1 MRPVQLGSIST
12 GTLRTEDLLDALIR
26 EAEYLFGADYIET
39 HKDSNDPIVKPLIA
53 AKAVTDYD
61 DAGFILDELIDA
73 LNEYAP
79 PHVSLGMHP
88 GDGADLGWWGGDFDG
103 CDTVNI
109 YPIAEGMFSSQ
120 HTFVDTECQ
129 LFVEIND
136 HGNTTVK
143 QLRGWPHPFGG
154 DVIWASV

>member
-1 MRPVQLGSIST
+1 MRTVQLGSIST
-12 GTLRTEDLLDALIR
+12 GTLRTGDLMDAVIN
-26 EAEYLFGADYIET
+26 EAEYLAGYILDEMNAT
-39 HKDSNDPIVKPLIA
+39 LRKAYND
-53 AKAVTDYD
+53 AKAVTGYDSD
-61 DAGFILDELIDA
+61 DAGYILDELIDA

-103 CDTVNI
+103 CDTVDI
-109 YPIAEGMFSSQ
+109 HPIAEGMFSSQ

-129 LFVEIND
+129 LLVEIND

-143 QLRGWPHPFGG
+143 QLVG
-154 DVIWASV
+154 DVVWASV